1 MKNNR
6 GNMSKKSKEDNEK
19 ELQKNFS
26 KLDYR
31 SQ

>member
-6 GNMSKKSKEDNEK
+6 GNMYKKSKEDNEK
-19 ELQKNFS
+19 ELQKKIS

-31 SQ
+31 S